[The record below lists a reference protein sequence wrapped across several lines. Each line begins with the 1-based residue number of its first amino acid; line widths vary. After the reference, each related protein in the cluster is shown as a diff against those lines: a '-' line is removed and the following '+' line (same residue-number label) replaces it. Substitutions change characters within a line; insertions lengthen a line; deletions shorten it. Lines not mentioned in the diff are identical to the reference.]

1 MIFNPIIRPLASA
14 LFGLFVVL
22 GMLTSGEAMAT
33 HLVGGELYY
42 THLGGNDYRIT
53 LKVYRD
59 CDYVNGNVNG
69 TDFDDEVY
77 IGVWDGT
84 AGIDDIIVIP
94 KVSSNVSV
102 IPVVLSNPCGTPP
115 PTLCVDEC
123 VYSTVVN
130 LPPDEYGWDLIW
142 QRCCR
147 NPTTTNLQMVN
158 TFAPGATL
166 LSHIPG
172 ISDGPGAHENSAP
185 VFEQLPP
192 VAVCAN
198 FEFIWD
204 HSATDADG
212 DELVYSFCA
221 PSNGGGPDGNGNNFD
236 SPIPNPP
243 ALPPYQD
250 VPYVNGFSATYPI
263 TSDPEL
269 AIDPATGLITG
280 TPTAPGQY
288 AIGICVSEYRNGVLL
303 NTTTRDFQFNITLC
317 DPNIQ
322 SVVAEQTPAQL
333 CIGETITMDNNSV
346 NGTDY
351 AWDFGVAGTT
361 TDVSTEFEPTFT
373 WPAPGNYT
381 VSLVVN
387 PGWPCADTSQ
397 SLYQVWESVEPNI
410 VLDGFSCQDGTEV
423 FGFAIDDELF
433 PGTDLLWNF
442 NSGTPNLSNLSNPTD
457 VSFGNDD
464 AWSISVNIDNNGCT
478 SSGVFNWTAP
488 PDPVAVVEDQY
499 EFCTGLTFEFE
510 NLSSNA
516 DAYLW
521 DFGDGFGPFPSG
533 TSTDPS
539 PIYTFPDTGTYTITL
554 TAAADYTCPV
564 TTTGE
569 IDIHYLLD
577 PQFESPD
584 PQCFDGHVFAF
595 SGVASVDVNTIYEWD
610 FDGPSVVSNVNEEDV
625 LALVYQDA
633 GIYDVSLTASVPGL
647 EGCIKTFTSEVT
659 VLEEPTVA
667 FEATPWSGCPPHAV
681 NFTNLSTTE
690 TATTYTWHFGNGV
703 TSNAVSPI
711 YVFDTPGTYP
721 ILLEMETS
729 GYCVRSLAFESD
741 QSVEVLPVPLA
752 AMDIDPNDVDII
764 NPVVWVS
771 YLGNEEVD
779 CYYNFGDGTG
789 AEGCDLQH
797 TYNDGGTFDVVQTVT
812 NGYGC
817 SSVATGQVNVGGSVF
832 YAPTAFTPDGDG
844 LNEVWLPSVRGVTR
858 YDLRI
863 TNRWGEL
870 VFATDDPEEPWLGQV
885 GNDGKHYCPNGS
897 YVYQVVYE
905 DQLGY
910 PRTAEGHVLLLR

>member
-1 MIFNPIIRPLASA
+1 M
-14 LFGLFVVL
+14 
-22 GMLTSGEAMAT
+22 
-33 HLVGGELYY
+33 
-42 THLGGNDYRIT
+42 
-53 LKVYRD
+53 
-59 CDYVNGNVNG
+59 
-69 TDFDDEVY
+69 
-77 IGVWDGT
+77 
-84 AGIDDIIVIP
+84 
-94 KVSSNVSV
+94 
-102 IPVVLSNPCGTPP
+102 
-115 PTLCVDEC
+115 
-123 VYSTVVN
+123 
-130 LPPDEYGWDLIW
+130 
-142 QRCCR
+142 
-147 NPTTTNLQMVN
+147 
-158 TFAPGATL
+158 
-166 LSHIPG
+166 
-172 ISDGPGAHENSAP
+172 
-185 VFEQLPP
+185 
-192 VAVCAN
+192 
-198 FEFIWD
+198 
-204 HSATDADG
+204 
-212 DELVYSFCA
+212 
-221 PSNGGGPDGNGNNFD
+221 
-236 SPIPNPP
+236 
-243 ALPPYQD
+243 
-250 VPYVNGFSATYPI
+250 
-263 TSDPEL
+263 
-269 AIDPATGLITG
+269 
-280 TPTAPGQY
+280 
-288 AIGICVSEYRNGVLL
+288 
-303 NTTTRDFQFNITLC
+303 
-317 DPNIQ
+317 
-322 SVVAEQTPAQL
+322 VAEQTPAQL

-346 NGTDY
+346 NGTGY

-423 FGFAIDDELF
+423 FGFAIDEELF

-442 NSGTPNLSNLSNPTD
+442 DSGTPNLSNLSNPTD
-457 VSFGNDD
+457 VSSETTTHGPYRWTSTTTV
-464 AWSISVNIDNNGCT
+464 ARHLGCSIGRRHLIPWRSWKTSTSFARADVRVRKPLLQRGCLF
-478 SSGVFNWTAP
+478 V
-488 PDPVAVVEDQY
+488 
-499 EFCTGLTFEFE
+499 
-510 NLSSNA
+510 
-516 DAYLW
+516 
-521 DFGDGFGPFPSG
+521 GFWRRHWPFPSG

-584 PQCFDGHVFAF
+584 PQCFDGHVFSF
-595 SGVASVDVNTIYEWD
+595 SGIASVDVNTTYEWD
-610 FDGPSVVSNVNEEDV
+610 FGGEPLVSNVNEENV
-625 LALVYQDA
+625 LELVYAVA
-633 GIYDVSLTASVPGL
+633 GLYDVSLTASVPDL
-647 EGCIKTFTSEVT
+647 EGCTKTFSSALT

-667 FEATPWSGCPPHAV
+667 FEATPWSGCPPHGV

-703 TSNAVSPI
+703 TSNAVSPF
-711 YVFDTPGTYP
+711 YVFDTPGIYP
-721 ILLEMETS
+721 ILLEMETE

-741 QSVEVLPVPLA
+741 QSVEVWPVPLA

-779 CYYNFGDGTG
+779 CYYSFGDGTG

-797 TYNDGGTFDVVQTVT
+797 TYDDGGTFDVVQTVT